1 VEANKRKGIV
11 LNLIEKQKTK
21 SKEETEMKRKLDVI
35 RRTVAFAV
43 GMALLALTVLL
54 GVSNVYAT
62 PDRKKNC
69 AACHTS
75 RGSSKGF
82 TDSFMLEECHGFSS
96 TGSNPYFVL
105 EPNYQLVLEGKE
117 KKRNAHLTIT
127 VLNETNTIKVD
138 IGGVATDVETRVVE
152 ERETWDG
159 VLAEVSRNYFA
170 ICDRTNSVFYFGEDV
185 DIYDATG
192 TIIVSHDGSWLA
204 APDGPK
210 PGIAM
215 SGVILLGGKYFQ
227 EVAPGVAMDR
237 AEIIS
242 MKEVVETPGGTF
254 ENCLK
259 TRETSSLEP
268 GKAPKFY
275 APGIG
280 LIKDG
285 NLELTEYPI
294 P

>member
-1 VEANKRKGIV
+1 MEKRIQIV
-11 LNLIEKQKTK
+11 LL
-21 SKEETEMKRKLDVI
+21 
-35 RRTVAFAV
+35 AV
-43 GMALLALTVLL
+43 VLMAGVSLL
-54 GVSNVYAT
+54 GDVLPFRISDTAYAY
-62 PDRKKNC
+62 PRYGKNC

-82 TDSFMLEECHGFSS
+82 TDSFMLEECHGFS
-96 TGSNPYFVL
+96 TEGSNPYFVL
-105 EPNYQLVLEGKE
+105 TPGYQLTLEGKE
-117 KKRNAHLTIT
+117 ERKNVQVIST
-127 VLNETNTIKVD
+127 VTGETKLFEKLLN
-138 IGGVATDVETRVVE
+138 IGGVDTDVTTRVVE

-185 DIYDATG
+185 DIYDKTG
-192 TIIVSHDGSWLA
+192 TTVVSHDGSWLA
-204 APDGPK
+204 APDGPR
-210 PGIAM
+210 PGITM
-215 SGVILLGGKYFQ
+215 PGVILLGGKYFQ
-227 EVAPGVAMDR
+227 EVAPNVAMDR

-242 MKEVVETPGGTF
+242 IKEVVETPAGTF

-259 TRETSSLEP
+259 TRETSPLEP

>member
-1 VEANKRKGIV
+1 MGKRMQIIFLAMTLVAGI
-11 LNLIEKQKTK
+11 
-21 SKEETEMKRKLDVI
+21 S
-35 RRTVAFAV
+35 
-43 GMALLALTVLL
+43 LL
-54 GVSNVYAT
+54 GDVLPFRISDIAYAY
-62 PDRKKNC
+62 PRDGKNC

-82 TDSFMLEECHGFSS
+82 TDSFMLEECDSFSS
-96 TGSNPYFVL
+96 IGSNPYFVL
-105 EPNYQLVLEGKE
+105 EPGHQLVLEGRE
-117 KKRNAHLTIT
+117 KKRNGHKTIT
-127 VLNETNTIKVD
+127 VLNETKTVSVD
-138 IGGVATDVETRVVE
+138 IGGVATDVETRVIE
-152 ERETWDG
+152 EREILNE

-170 ICDRTNSVFYFGEDV
+170 ICNRTNSVFYFGEDV
-185 DIYDATG
+185 DIYDDTG
-192 TIIVSHDGSWLA
+192 TNIIAHDGSWLA
-204 APDGPK
+204 TFGGFK

-227 EVAPGVAMDR
+227 EVAPNVAMDR

-242 MKEVVETPGGTF
+242 IKEVVETPAGTF

-259 TRETSSLEP
+259 TRETTPLEP

-275 APGIG
+275 AQGIG

-285 NLELTEYPI
+285 NLELTEYPV